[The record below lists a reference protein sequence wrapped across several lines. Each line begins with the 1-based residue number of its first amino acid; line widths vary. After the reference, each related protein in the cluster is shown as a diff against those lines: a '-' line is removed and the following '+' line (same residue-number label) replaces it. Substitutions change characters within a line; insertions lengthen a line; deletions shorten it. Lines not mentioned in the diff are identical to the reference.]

1 MNIAESSL
9 DECRYYLILARDL
22 KYGETTKLEALAEEV
37 SRLLYAYAGAI
48 LSSGS

>member
-22 KYGETTKLEALAEEV
+22 KYGETDHLAAQLEQVDRML
-37 SRLLYAYAGAI
+37 RAYATAI
-48 LSSGS
+48 LNS